1 MIMKNIIA
9 PSILAADFAR
19 LGEEVEQVIAAG
31 ADWVHIDVMD
41 NHFVP
46 NLTMGPQIVKSLVNY
61 GIHVPIDV
69 HLMINPVAD
78 MIKPFA
84 EAGADYISFHVD
96 AVEDIPATI
105 KLIRENNC
113 KPGVVFNPTVPLGNL
128 AEYIDD
134 IEMVLIMS
142 VNAGF
147 GGQAFMPEILE
158 KVTAVREMITTSKKS
173 IRLQIDGGINL
184 ATISQASTAGADT
197 FVVGSAIFKNDNYQ
211 KIIAALRIASD

>member
-158 KVTAVREMITTSKKS
+158 KVTAVREMIATSKKS